1 MRNFI
6 KLLLRGTFESIYFV
20 IGCIGRFT
28 PNGEAKGQNALA
40 IAKHTQSRLAE
51 VVLAERDAIKAM
63 NDWVPEPGKTSTEP
77 LHVSLFCPELFT
89 ITLCIFTFN
98 AISKVQCRIIKRRQL
113 RIEACEYYTFTIV

>member
-1 MRNFI
+1 MWYFRKHFI
-6 KLLLRGTFESIYFV
+6 FV
-20 IGCIGRFT
+20 GCVVRFT

-77 LHVSLFCPELFT
+77 LHVSLFCPELFM
-89 ITLCIFTFN
+89 ITLCMFSFN
-98 AISKVQCRIIKRRQL
+98 AISKVQCRIIERRQL